1 MMLEDLSILVTGGAG
16 FIGSHLVDLLVERND
31 VTVLD
36 NMSSGRRENLEGH
49 LSNPR
54 FHLVEGDL
62 LDSLAAYD
70 VLEGTDLVFHLAAN
84 PDVQV
89 GARDTRTHLARN
101 VIATYN
107 LLEAMRRRGVGKIAF
122 TSTSTIY
129 GEATTIPTPESYG
142 PLKPISL
149 YGASK
154 LSCEALISAY
164 CHTFDMQ
171 SWIYRF
177 ANIVGVR
184 GTHGVLVDFI
194 RKLRA
199 SPKELEILGSGK
211 QRKSYLEVRDCARAM
226 VQGVMASEEDVNIFN
241 IGSRDAIDVSE
252 IADIVVES
260 MGLADVKY
268 NFTGG
273 IDGRG
278 WRGDVFEMLL
288 SIEEMERAGWSP
300 GYTSRESIEV
310 AAEALLRSVY

>member
-1 MMLEDLSILVTGGAG
+1 MILEDLSILVTGGAG

-36 NMSSGRRENLEGH
+36 NMSAGRRENLEGH
-49 LSNPR
+49 FSNPR
-54 FHLVEGDL
+54 FRLVESDL
-62 LDSLAAYD
+62 LDPLAAYD
-70 VLEGTDLVFHLAAN
+70 LMDGCDLVFHLAAN

-107 LLEAMRRRGVGKIAF
+107 LLEAMRRRGVGRIAF

-129 GEATTIPTPESYG
+129 GEATVIPTPESYG

-177 ANIVGVR
+177 ANIVGER

-194 RKLRA
+194 RKLR
-199 SPKELEILGSGK
+199 SNPEKLEILGSGR
-211 QRKSYLEVRDCARAM
+211 QRKSYLEVRDCAKAM
-226 VQGVMASEEDVNIFN
+226 VQGVMAADEGVNVFN
-241 IGSRDAIDVSE
+241 IGSKDAIDVRE
-252 IADIVVES
+252 IADIVVER
-260 MGLADVKY
+260 MGLFDVSY
-268 NFTGG
+268 RFTGG

-278 WRGDVFEMLL
+278 WRGDVLEMLL
-288 SIEEMERAGWSP
+288 SIDEMEKAGWSP
-300 GYTSRESIEV
+300 SYTSRESIEV
-310 AAEALLRSVY
+310 AADALLQSVD